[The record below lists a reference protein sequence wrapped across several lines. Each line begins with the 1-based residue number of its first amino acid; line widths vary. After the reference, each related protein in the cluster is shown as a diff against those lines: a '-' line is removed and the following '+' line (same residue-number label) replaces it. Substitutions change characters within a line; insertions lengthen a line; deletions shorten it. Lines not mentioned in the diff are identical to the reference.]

1 MITDRCVAV
10 APHRTQF
17 GRPAAVVCS
26 VARVLCAGA
35 RHSVPGERGTGGAQP
50 QRLRTHRRATQGVG
64 GTAVE
69 VALLGDE
76 LVDSEGLRECIG
88 FHFATPA
95 VRCQGCPNPE
105 FHPQT
110 LCRHASAH
118 DLVPRSHMRM
128 KSHTYTSHTPY
139 NAFDIGA
146 PSHLKTPI
154 ILLLQ
159 LPTNFILCPPPVARL
174 YVLVASI
181 LTIAAPRPNPASAGQ
196 RPSCRYKAYHKQTGL
211 RRASER

>member
-76 LVDSEGLRECIG
+76 LVDSEGLQECIG

-95 VRCQGCPNPE
+95 VRCQGCPNPK

-139 NAFDIGA
+139 NACVMFDIRA

-154 ILLLQ
+154 TLLLQ
-159 LPTNFILCPPPVARL
+159 LPTNFILCPPPVARARCL
-174 YVLVASI
+174 LPHVKTRS
-181 LTIAAPRPNPASAGQ
+181 Q
-196 RPSCRYKAYHKQTGL
+196 CR
-211 RRASER
+211 